1 MTEFRATLPSHY
13 LGINEVTSHT
23 SVYFQSQTNSFSAGR
38 MIQKVRQIV
47 TKTNRLKGLGTVV
60 GRINAYKRRKIL
72 TTSICLDTILVLS
85 YFLVE
90 S

>member
-1 MTEFRATLPSHY
+1 
-13 LGINEVTSHT
+13 
-23 SVYFQSQTNSFSAGR
+23 

-72 TTSICLDTILVLS
+72 TNSVCLVTILVLS

>member
-1 MTEFRATLPSHY
+1 
-13 LGINEVTSHT
+13 
-23 SVYFQSQTNSFSAGR
+23 

-60 GRINAYKRRKIL
+60 GYINAYKRRKIV
-72 TTSICLDTILVLS
+72 TNSIFLVTILVLS

-90 S
+90 SYALMADLTSTKLT

>member
-1 MTEFRATLPSHY
+1 MEFRATLPSHY

-38 MIQKVRQIV
+38 TIQKVRKV
-47 TKTNRLKGLGTVV
+47 DTKTNRLKGLGTVV

-72 TTSICLDTILVLS
+72 LNSVCLVTISVLS

>member
-1 MTEFRATLPSHY
+1 MLLNIFNLKQIF
-13 LGINEVTSHT
+13 LGWKNDSK
-23 SVYFQSQTNSFSAGR
+23 SAASWY
-38 MIQKVRQIV
+38 KNKQI
-47 TKTNRLKGLGTVV
+47 KRLGTVV

-72 TTSICLDTILVLS
+72 TNSIFLVTILVLS